1 MSHSIHRL
9 KTFDDKIL
17 IELIVNDYGTEFF
30 TSNELSSLKNKI
42 NESNKDHG
50 KQFDDDISS
59 LDKVHQE
66 CKKTGVNPDIII
78 KNKFIKV
85 SENWGLKY
93 ENY

>member
-1 MSHSIHRL
+1 MVHRL
-9 KTFDDKIL
+9 KTFDDKLL

-30 TSNELSSLKNKI
+30 TSNELSCLKHKISEANK
-42 NESNKDHG
+42 EHA
-50 KQFDDDISS
+50 KQFEDDISS

-66 CKKTGVNPDIII
+66 CKKTGVSPDIIT